1 MRNRDAGR
9 RAPETLDELRAMIT
23 PEMEADL
30 RRGAPLARQAMQ
42 MEMPDRLIALR
53 SWCLGF
59 AAHWGL
65 PDDPEAVSGLV
76 HLLLEEAQE
85 QEGRG

>member
-59 AAHWGL
+59 ASHWGL
-65 PDDPEAVSGLV
+65 PDDPETVSGLV
-76 HLLLEEAQE
+76 GLLLEAAQQ
-85 QEGRG
+85 QEERS